1 MPVLD
6 SDFPTITNN
15 MVIQTIS
22 FKLKAQYEIRG
33 IVSLQL
39 VFPEGYDLSNMYEE
53 INGFSYD
60 ENEREVI

>member
-1 MPVLD
+1 MPVFD

-22 FKLKAQYEIRG
+22 FKLKVQHEIRG